1 MLMQQIGSIRA
12 VIIKGRGPGIFSR
25 YYKHDTHDGYF
36 HRK

>member
-12 VIIKGRGPGIFSR
+12 VIKGRGPAILSR
-25 YYKHDTHDGYF
+25 YCKHDTHDGYF